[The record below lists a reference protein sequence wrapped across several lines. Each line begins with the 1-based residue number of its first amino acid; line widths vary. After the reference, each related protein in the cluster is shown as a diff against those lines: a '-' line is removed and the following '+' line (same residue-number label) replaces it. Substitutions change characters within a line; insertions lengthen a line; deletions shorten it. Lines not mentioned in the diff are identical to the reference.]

1 MFGKTR
7 RSTPEIRTL
16 IGSDTRITG
25 DLAFCEGLH
34 VDGVIVGNVSVEG
47 GGDANL
53 SISKD
58 GLIEGSVE
66 VPEVVLNGT
75 VKGNVIASERVQLGA
90 TARVVGNVVYN
101 LIEMAIGAEVN
112 GQLIHKAP
120 GRPDVM
126 GSTAGSDEQSAD
138 STPAHSLETG

>member
-16 IGSDTRITG
+16 IGSGTRITG
-25 DLAFCEGLH
+25 DMAFSEGLH

-47 GGDANL
+47 GAEANL
-53 SISKD
+53 SISKG

-75 VKGNVIASERVQLGA
+75 VKGDVIASERVQLGP

-126 GSTAGSDEQSAD
+126 GASGQRDEESAD
-138 STPAHSLETG
+138 NPPAHSLETG

>member
-7 RSTPEIRTL
+7 RSAPEIRTL
-16 IGSDTRITG
+16 IGSGTRITG
-25 DLAFCEGLH
+25 DLAFTEGLH
-34 VDGVIVGNVSVEG
+34 VDGVIVGNVSLEG
-47 GGDANL
+47 TADGNL

-58 GLIEGSVE
+58 GVVEGSVE
-66 VPEVVLNGT
+66 VPEVILNGT
-75 VKGNVIASERVQLGA
+75 VKGDVIACERVQLGP

-120 GRPDVM
+120 GRPDVI
-126 GSTAGSDEQSAD
+126 GATQARDQKSGESP
-138 STPAHSLETG
+138 PARSLETT